1 VNTVLAILEQRKK
14 NASVLTSGNIS
25 VRDALRTKG
34 DEAKRVILKELQQ
47 MLTLRVIRPVHRAQ
61 LSESQRRATIRSSMF
76 LKAKY
81 LPDGTFDKLK
91 ARLVAGGN
99 QQDKTLY
106 DELSSATVS
115 TSSVFTLASIAAYEK
130 RSVAVVDIAGAFL
143 NASMEGS
150 IPVHMRLDRTMSD
163 FLITLDPTYQT
174 FQDERGG
181 LTVRL
186 QKALY
191 GCVESS
197 SLWYENLRATM
208 ISLGY
213 KRNEIDICV
222 FNRKDSNGVQCTA
235 AIHVDDLLITSTS
248 TSMIEELTSGLKKRY
263 GEITLKHG
271 PIVNYLGMVLD
282 FSHPGEARITMGGYI
297 DDMLKNS
304 GIVGTAR
311 TPCTDGLFDIRDT
324 ALPVPEAVR
333 VWFHS
338 LIASILYVA
347 KRTKPECLV
356 AVSAMATKVHSCDS
370 DDVDKAIRL
379 VKYIRGTKDT
389 GIVLRPGASGI
400 RVHLYV
406 DASYGVH
413 ADRRSHTGSCVVIG
427 DVGAVHCKSSKQQI
441 VTKSSMEAEMVA
453 LSNSTNQGLFARNF
467 LTLQGYTMPAV
478 IIFQDNMSCMA
489 LVARGRSGGERT
501 RHIDIR
507 YFWVKDRVKRGE
519 AVIIHKGTREMY
531 ANILTKPLQGGQF
544 RYERACLT
552 GWPSEESKGVR
563 ASENTV
569 RFDLSGVES
578 KVKERKMKS
587 V

>member
-1 VNTVLAILEQRKK
+1 
-14 NASVLTSGNIS
+14 
-25 VRDALRTKG
+25 
-34 DEAKRVILKELQQ
+34 
-47 MLTLRVIRPVHRAQ
+47 
-61 LSESQRRATIRSSMF
+61 MF

-91 ARLVAGGN
+91 ARLVAGGD
-99 QQDKTLY
+99 QEDKTLY

-143 NASMEGS
+143 NASMEQS
-150 IPVHMRLDRTMSD
+150 IPVHMRLDRTMFD
-163 FLITLDPTYQT
+163 FLITFDPTYRT

-186 QKALY
+186 VKALY
-191 GCVESS
+191 GCVESF
-197 SLWYENLRATM
+197 SLWYENLRVTM
-208 ISLGY
+208 VDLGY
-213 KRNEIDICV
+213 KTNEMDICM

-235 AIHVDDLLITSTS
+235 AVHVDDLLIMSTN

-263 GEITLKHG
+263 GEISLKHG
-271 PIVNYLGMVLD
+271 PVVNYLGMVLD
-282 FSHPGEARITMGGYI
+282 FSHTGEARVTMGGYI
-297 DDMLKNS
+297 DDMVKNS
-304 GIVGTAR
+304 GVLGTAR
-311 TPCTDGLFDIRDT
+311 TPSTDGLFEVRDT

-356 AVSAMATKVHSCDS
+356 AVSALATKVHTCDS

-379 VKYIRGTKDT
+379 VRYIRGTKDS
-389 GIVLRPGASGI
+389 GIILRPGVSGI

-441 VTKSSMEAEMVA
+441 VTKSSTEAELVG
-453 LSNSTNQGLFARNF
+453 LSDSANQGLFIRNF
-467 LTLQGYTMPAV
+467 LTLQGYKMPAV
-478 IIFQDNMSCMA
+478 TIFQDNMSCMA

-501 RHIDIR
+501 RHIAIR
-507 YFWVKDRVKRGE
+507 YFWVKDRVKSGE
-519 AVIIHKGTREMY
+519 ALIVHKTTSEMY
-531 ANILTKPLQGGQF
+531 ANVLTKPLQGSQF

-552 GWPSEESKGVR
+552 GWPTEQSVGVCSGVR
-563 ASENTV
+563 TVWFYLSE
-569 RFDLSGVES
+569 
-578 KVKERKMKS
+578 VKPAMKKQKS
-587 V
+587 E